1 MVEINNESLGMSA
14 EKVICD
20 LCGLDASEIAHRS
33 VPSLER
39 RLTPVIR
46 KALLKL
52 PRLVKY
58 VGTERGSRGSQ
69 SKSTVDFITEQDETL
84 SVKTT
89 MNSSFKLCPS
99 ECGQPG
105 NDTFDS
111 YFGHLY
117 EGKIDYEKF
126 KKVVLSKVEQMLPI
140 YLEHL
145 FDCDYLLL
153 VHINSPD
160 DGYHIFK
167 KKEVR
172 PFQWERSRLSFTRS
186 STKEWIESNTVKYD
200 GVSIGEFQAHHHRNS
215 YKFRFQILKLA
226 KVMSVALPPR

>member
-14 EKVICD
+14 EKVICN
-20 LCGLDASEIAHRS
+20 LYGLDASEIAHRS

-46 KALLKL
+46 EALPKL
-52 PRLVKY
+52 PRLVKH

-105 NDTFDS
+105 NDTFDL

-126 KKVVLSKVEQMLPI
+126 KEVVLSKVEQMLPI

-160 DGYHIFK
+160 DGYNIFT

-172 PFQWERSRLSFTRS
+172 PFRWERSRFTFTRL
-186 STKEWIESNTVKYD
+186 STKEWLESNTVKYD
-200 GVSIGEFQAHHHRNS
+200 GVSIGEFQTHHHRNC

-226 KVMSVALPPR
+226 KVMSVAPRSR